1 MSGGFV
7 VMGHCLPR
15 HGFDFNPWLLYPL
28 WGNDNPIGGS
38 GMDIKDMKI
47 RVPAELKQKLTDRAN
62 RNDRTINGEVLQI
75 LKTALSAK
83 HPKAA

>member
-1 MSGGFV
+1 
-7 VMGHCLPR
+7 
-15 HGFDFNPWLLYPL
+15 
-28 WGNDNPIGGS
+28 
-38 GMDIKDMKI
+38 MDIKDMKI